1 MPGLDGLRA
10 IAVLAVIAYHL
21 GIGWM
26 PGGLLG
32 VGVFFTLSGYLITD
46 LLLAQVDAGGIR
58 LGSFWLARARRLLP
72 ALIVMLV
79 VVMAWV
85 TVIGPHQPPDFR
97 QAVLSAT
104 VYVNNWWQIFHD
116 VSYFA
121 QFEAP
126 APLNHLW
133 SLSVEEQFYIVWP
146 FALLLAVRYLP
157 RMEPRAGTRPRLG
170 AMIFGLAIVSGI
182 LMAVLYQPGADPS
195 RVYYGTDTRAIE
207 LLVGAAL
214 AAVWPSRR
222 LRGGISREA
231 RRLIDAGGVLG
242 LAVIALMFWRSS
254 ELSPFLY
261 RGGFLILS
269 LATALLVAALAHP
282 ASRLGPLLGGQPLR
296 WIGERSYGIYL
307 WHFPVIALTSVQA
320 GEAPGLVRGA
330 LQVAATIAIAALS
343 WRYVEDPI
351 RRWGLRRAL
360 GRWWDALPRPLVIT
374 RTGWAMGGAAGV
386 TVFAAILGLAGVGA
400 GPTQAGMPHAVN
412 VATTVTE
419 GEPMGV
425 ASRTSCRELVHVGD
439 STSEGLVSE
448 QYVINPRQLIAARYA
463 RVGVRTAHFEV
474 ALSRSIFESGDGL
487 PNAEDVA
494 ASWADQGF
502 DGCWVFAL
510 GTNDAANVAAGSAV
524 GIEERIETM
533 MSVAGDD
540 PVLWVNLRTLNPS
553 GLAAE
558 SSMQEWNEAL
568 EDACVRHPAMRIY
581 DWARDARD
589 EWFGEDGV
597 HFTAEGNAARARL
610 IAGALREAF
619 PEGGDPSAPSGTGCL
634 VGAGGAGAG
643 SAA

>member
-1 MPGLDGLRA
+1 
-10 IAVLAVIAYHL
+10 
-21 GIGWM
+21 M

-46 LLLAQVDAGGIR
+46 LLLAQVDAGGIK

-72 ALIVMLV
+72 ALLVMLV

-85 TVIGPHQPPDFR
+85 TIFGPHQPPDFR
-97 QAVLSAT
+97 QAVLSAA

-121 QFEAP
+121 QFESP

-146 FALLLAVRYLP
+146 FALMLAVRYLP
-157 RMEPRAGTRPRLG
+157 RMTPRAGTRPRLG
-170 AMIFGLAIVSGI
+170 AIILGLAIASGI
-182 LMAVLYQPGADPS
+182 LMAVLYQPGSDPS

-231 RRLIDAGGVLG
+231 RRLIDAGGILG
-242 LAVIALMFWRSS
+242 LGVIALMFWRSS

-282 ASRLGPLLGGQPLR
+282 ASRLGPLLGAQPLR

-307 WHFPVIALTSVQA
+307 WHFPIIALTSPEA
-320 GEAPGLVRGA
+320 GEPGTVRGV
-330 LQVAATIAIAALS
+330 LQVAATIGVAALS
-343 WRYVEDPI
+343 WKYVEDPI
-351 RRWGLRRAL
+351 RRWGLRGAL
-360 GRWWDALPRPLVIT
+360 VRWWESLPRPLVIT
-374 RTGWAMGGAAGV
+374 RRGWAMGGAAGV
-386 TVFAAILGLAGVGA
+386 TVFAAVLGLAGVGA
-400 GPTQAGMPHAVN
+400 GPTQAGEPHAAN

-419 GEPMGV
+419 TETAAG
-425 ASRTSCRELVHVGD
+425 ADRTSCRELVHIGD

-448 QYVINPRQLIAARYA
+448 QYVTDPGQLIAARYA
-463 RVGVRTAHFEV
+463 RVGVETAHFEV
-474 ALSRSIFESGDGL
+474 ALARSIYESGDGL

-494 ASWADQGF
+494 GSWAGQGF
-502 DGCWVFAL
+502 EGCWVFAL

-524 GIEERIETM
+524 GLEERIETM
-533 MSVAGDD
+533 MSVAGED
-540 PVLWVNLRTLNPS
+540 PALWINLKTLDAD
-553 GLAAE
+553 GFAAE
-558 SSMQEWNEAL
+558 SGMQEWNEAL
-568 EDACVRHPAMRIY
+568 EDACAKHPTMRVY
-581 DWARDARD
+581 DWASDAKD

-619 PEGGDPSAPSGTGCL
+619 PEGGDPSAPPDSGCL
-634 VGAGGAGAG
+634 VGNGADRGAG
-643 SAA
+643 